1 MNKKGQMTGLV
12 AMAIAILVIGVIGVS
27 VVIPTMIDSING
39 ATQYTTVNNESVT
52 LTTNVNDS
60 LANTDLQTL
69 EIKSADGL
77 TTYGDTNYWEYL
89 PEGKVAL
96 RIAPFTST
104 HVNFTSAYDT
114 NVTFSSNIVLTTSIN
129 FFNCTNHTE
138 TWKATGNFTAYSNG
152 KVKVLSTGAL
162 ADATEYCMDYSYSII
177 PSGTTLY
184 AYYTYAQD
192 GYTGGMTAT
201 IVNLLPMI
209 FAIVLLVGIIGYI
222 GFKA

>member
-1 MNKKGQMTGLV
+1 MNKKGQMQGLV
-12 AMAIAILVIGVIGVS
+12 AVAIAILVIGVIGVS
-27 VVIPTMIDSING
+27 VVIPTMIESIDG
-39 ATQYTTVNNESVT
+39 TVQYASVNNESVT
-52 LTTNVNDS
+52 LTTNVNDT
-60 LANTDLQTL
+60 LAHTDLQTL
-69 EIKSADGL
+69 AIKSQDGL

-104 HVNFTSAYDT
+104 HVNFTSNYDT
-114 NVTFSSNIVLTTSIN
+114 NVTFSSDIVLTTSIN
-129 FFNCTNHTE
+129 FFNCTNHTQI
-138 TWKATGNFTAYSNG
+138 WIATGNFTAYSNG
-152 KVKVLSTGAL
+152 KINVLSTGAL

-177 PSGTTLY
+177 PSGSTLY

-192 GYTGGMTAT
+192 GYTGGLTAT
-201 IVNLLPMI
+201 IVNLLPVI